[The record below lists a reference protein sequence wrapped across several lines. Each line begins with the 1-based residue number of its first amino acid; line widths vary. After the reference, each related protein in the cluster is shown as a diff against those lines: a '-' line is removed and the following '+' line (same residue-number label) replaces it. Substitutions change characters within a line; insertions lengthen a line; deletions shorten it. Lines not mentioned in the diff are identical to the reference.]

1 MIKLDTIKVLI
12 SKALIDLHVSH
23 DECNLVNNVIREYND
38 YERKTEK
45 SWRYWGIYYMKTTET
60 YSVSCK
66 KNTAKKNSSVRRT
79 GQKRLMT
86 VSDCAIFDK

>member
-23 DECNLVNNVIREYND
+23 DECNLLNNVIREYND

-45 SWRYWGIYYMKTTET
+45 S
-60 YSVSCK
+60 
-66 KNTAKKNSSVRRT
+66 
-79 GQKRLMT
+79 
-86 VSDCAIFDK
+86 

>member
-1 MIKLDTIKVLI
+1 
-12 SKALIDLHVSH
+12 
-23 DECNLVNNVIREYND
+23 
-38 YERKTEK
+38 
-45 SWRYWGIYYMKTTET
+45 MKTTET